1 MKVILLE
8 DVKGQGKKGEVI
20 EVSDGYGRNVLI
32 KKKLGLEATPKN
44 LNDLKLKNAHQAKVD
59 AENLAAA
66 KELATKM
73 ESFMVET
80 KVKVGEEGKIFGS
93 VSSKEIAT
101 AVEAQYGEKLDK
113 KKIVLEEPIKTI
125 GVHEVKVKL
134 HPEVT
139 AVLKVN
145 VGEE

>member
-8 DVKGQGKKGEVI
+8 DVKNQGKKGDVV

-44 LNDLKLKNAHQAKVD
+44 LNDLKLKNEHQAKVD

-66 KELATKM
+66 KDLATKM
-73 ESFMVET
+73 EGWKVET
-80 KVKVGEEGKIFGS
+80 KVKAGEEGKVFGS

-101 AVEAQYGEKLDK
+101 AVESQFGEKLDK

-139 AVLKVN
+139 AVLRVN